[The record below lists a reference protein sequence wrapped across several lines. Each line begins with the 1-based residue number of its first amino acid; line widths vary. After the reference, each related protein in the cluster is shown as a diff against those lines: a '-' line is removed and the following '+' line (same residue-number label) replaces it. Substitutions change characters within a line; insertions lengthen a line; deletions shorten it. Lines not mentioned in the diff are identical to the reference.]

1 MTQQGDLKQPANE
14 LRRRKPATKDAVR
27 ESEPVVKAPKG
38 KPAVSSGPSSIGGF
52 FVLIFCLG
60 ISLMLMY
67 AVTLLNKH
75 NLRSLYKAEPTPE
88 QPFVTENAMEHI
100 RKIAAKP
107 RWVGSLA
114 LEESLQYIQSELL
127 ALKPIAERNGLELE
141 VEFFRSGEG
150 SFVIDLAGIE
160 LIVAYSNIS
169 SVIARLRP
177 AHMPADT
184 KEKALL
190 INAHVDSAV
199 ASPGA
204 SDNVV
209 GVGVGME
216 VARCIASSPVYEL
229 KRPIVFLFNGAEE
242 AICVGA
248 HSFVKQH
255 RWASPIA
262 AHINLESLG
271 PGDSYHLFRLGPHNR
286 WLVEAFADSVSVP
299 STSVTA
305 SDLFDSKV
313 CPRIPS

>member
-1 MTQQGDLKQPANE
+1 MTQHGDLKRPAND
-14 LRRRKPATKDAVR
+14 LRRRKPATKDVAL

-52 FVLIFCLG
+52 FVLIFCIG
-60 ISLMLMY
+60 ISLMLMH
-67 AVTLLNKH
+67 AGSLLTKH
-75 NLRSLYKAEPTPE
+75 NLQALYKAGPTLE

-114 LEESLQYIQSELL
+114 LEESLQYVQSELL
-127 ALKPIAERNGLELE
+127 VLKPIAERNGLELE

-150 SFVIDLAGIE
+150 SYVIDLAGIE
-160 LIVAYSNIS
+160 LIMAYSNAS
-169 SVIARLRP
+169 SIVARLRP
-177 AHMPADT
+177 AHLPADT
-184 KEKALL
+184 KERALL

-199 ASPGA
+199 GSPGA

-209 GVGVGME
+209 GVGVGIE

-242 AICVGA
+242 AMCVGA
-248 HSFVKQH
+248 HSFIKQH

-271 PGDSYHLFRLGPHNR
+271 PGDSYHLFRFGPHNA
-286 WLVEAFADSVSVP
+286 WLVEAFADSVSLP
-299 STSVTA
+299 ATSVTS
-305 SDLFDSKV
+305 SDLFDFKV
-313 CPRIPS
+313 C